1 MELIQE
7 KLVEWLQTGLNNY
20 QNQLKFKLFLTLGD
34 YKNAYR
40 VGYEIERNTYGIVDF
55 LPATLLP
62 IPNVNMF
69 ETSAN
74 VEFAIDIDTAERD
87 TDGSYLPI
95 KQILKTLNGFA
106 REKNASPFYLQA
118 DEVQYQVVP
127 LFELADDQEISM
139 QTSDM
144 GEIIP
149 VGFSVRF
156 VVTEN
161 IANGNSYE
169 LYINDKE
176 INFEQLTLTKAR
188 VVNQYSFSEEGNTKG
203 ESLQGTFGIDFVMP
217 QFLDEQTDAIVKDLC
232 GANNALINNVK
243 LLVPNANGEK
253 TTNFYTM
260 KYGNETATIVRSS
273 NVGINVGLYEAK
285 PYSLQIIQDGKVEL
299 QCVRLSSQNPFSQ
312 PNEIIA
318 ENGNLYFK
326 DIIKITVESIAGGYQ
341 ISSCK
346 INGQPYNFGD
356 EITVDSNIIVELETE
371 PLETYK
377 LTISAEHAIVLCE
390 RISSLNSS
398 ASIGPL
404 QNGAEIYEGDVLKIM
419 AYGEV
424 NYNVDSILINNI
436 ALEEPQITVTG
447 NITVTCQTTY
457 YEPYTL
463 TLQLTNATAIINRSY
478 SPYLGATIGEI
489 TANDSI
495 YHGDILSFNVLAN
508 TGKELAS
515 ITITSQITGAQ
526 VPYENN
532 SNYTVNHNV
541 LFTADAGEW
550 ITVITNKTVNPLTYS
565 SDIGGYVGDIPV
577 DGLITGRKMRFNGY
591 AVCMPGNIQI
601 NKTNI
606 IFGENEYDTL
616 IFSQTIYDGTGEVSA
631 ELELDL
637 MPVTKQNNLT
647 YSNYTSNTAGGNFQS
662 LRINKLEQ
670 WV

>member
-40 VGYEIERNTYGIVDF
+40 VGNEIERNTYGIVDF

-217 QFLDEQTDAIVKDLC
+217 QFLDDPTDAIVKDLC
-232 GANNALINNVK
+232 GSNNALINNVK

-285 PYSLQIIQDGKVEL
+285 PYSLQIIQDGNVEL
-299 QCVRLSSQNPFSQ
+299 QCVRLYSQNPFSQ

-341 ISSCK
+341 VSSCK
-346 INGQPYNFGD
+346 INGEPYNFGD
-356 EITVDSNIIVELETE
+356 EITVDSNIIVELDTE

-377 LTISAEHAIVLCE
+377 LTISAEHAIILCE
-390 RISSLNSS
+390 RISSLNS
-398 ASIGPL
+398 AANIGPL
-404 QNGAEIYEGDVLKIM
+404 QNNADIFEGDILKISSEAEINYTVDEIF
-419 AYGEV
+419 V
-424 NYNVDSILINNI
+424 NS
-436 ALEEPQITVTG
+436 EELTSEQITVSG
-447 NITVTCQTTY
+447 NITITCETTY
-457 YEPYTL
+457 YEPLTL
-463 TLQLTNATAIINRSY
+463 TLQTNNVSV
-478 SPYLGATIGEI
+478 TIERLSSLYPAAGI
-489 TANDSI
+489 GNISASDSI
-495 YHGDILSFNVLAN
+495 YAGDVLTFDVVAD
-508 TGKELAS
+508 TGKEIS
-515 ITITSQITGAQ
+515 EITITSTQTGAQ
-526 VPYENN
+526 IPYENN
-532 SNYTVNHNV
+532 SNYIVEENV

-550 ITVITNKTVNPLTYS
+550 ILLENNRTILPLTYS
-565 SDIGGYVGDIPV
+565 EDDGGYEGTIAI
-577 DGLITGRKMRFNGY
+577 DGLVVGRKLRFSGY
-591 AVCMPGNIQI
+591 ASYIPNNQQI
-601 NKTNI
+601 SKNNVTFATN
-606 IFGENEYDTL
+606 ESDNL
-616 IFSQTIYDGTGEVSA
+616 VFSQEIFNSTGETAA
-631 ELELDL
+631 EIELTIML
-637 MPVTKQNNLT
+637 QSNNALT
-647 YSNYTSNTAGGNFQS
+647 YRNYTTNGDEGHFQE
-662 LRINKLEQ
+662 LHITKLEQ